1 MKAFVQSLLRPFGL
15 RLARID
21 DGTKRDFGASV
32 LFDTLERLGFLPRH
46 VLDVGANHGNWTR
59 CAVQFFPDAQYT
71 LVEPQEYLKM
81 CVQDL
86 IDPGYKIRWL
96 NLGAADQSGVM
107 SFHILDRD
115 DGSTFLPREQ
125 LSPSR
130 IADEK
135 MVQVKTLNDIV
146 STHGLPT
153 PDLVKI
159 DAEGFDLKVIQGA
172 SDLIGKTE
180 VFLLEAGVTCP
191 FENSVAC
198 AVTTMEALG
207 YRLIDITELN
217 RSPKHNVL
225 WLTELAF
232 LRSASPLL
240 ARVTS

>member
-1 MKAFVQSLLRPFGL
+1 
-15 RLARID
+15 
-21 DGTKRDFGASV
+21 
-32 LFDTLERLGFLPRH
+32 
-46 VLDVGANHGNWTR
+46 
-59 CAVQFFPDAQYT
+59 
-71 LVEPQEYLKM
+71 M

-86 IDPGYKIRWL
+86 IDAGYKIRWL

-115 DGSTFLPREQ
+115 DSSTFLPGEQ

-146 STHGLPT
+146 STYGLPI

-180 VFLLEAGVTCP
+180 VFLLEAG
-191 FENSVAC
+191 
-198 AVTTMEALG
+198 
-207 YRLIDITELN
+207 
-217 RSPKHNVL
+217 SPAPSKIPWPVPSQP
-225 WLTELAF
+225 WKRWATA
-232 LRSASPLL
+232 
-240 ARVTS
+240 

>member
-1 MKAFVQSLLRPFGL
+1 M
-15 RLARID
+15 
-21 DGTKRDFGASV
+21 
-32 LFDTLERLGFLPRH
+32 
-46 VLDVGANHGNWTR
+46 
-59 CAVQFFPDAQYT
+59 QFFPDAQYT

-146 STHGLPT
+146 STYVCLHPT
-153 PDLVKI
+153 
-159 DAEGFDLKVIQGA
+159 
-172 SDLIGKTE
+172 
-180 VFLLEAGVTCP
+180 
-191 FENSVAC
+191 
-198 AVTTMEALG
+198 
-207 YRLIDITELN
+207 
-217 RSPKHNVL
+217 
-225 WLTELAF
+225 W
-232 LRSASPLL
+232 
-240 ARVTS
+240 